1 MIVGAVEY
9 VEESTVVMLSTRK
22 VKWKLFERETSA
34 FYVVIATHEICSE
47 LTMFSTCYDSVS
59 DIMCKSTEMDFE
71 KPALNTGY
79 AGCLGIS
86 S

>member
-1 MIVGAVEY
+1 MEY
-9 VEESTVVMLSTRK
+9 VEESRVVMLSTRK
-22 VKWKLFERETSA
+22 VKWKLFEPEISA
-34 FYVVIATHEICSE
+34 FYVVIVTHEICSE
-47 LTMFSTCYDSVS
+47 LTMFSICYHSVS
-59 DIMCKSTEMDFE
+59 DIMCKSTEMNFE